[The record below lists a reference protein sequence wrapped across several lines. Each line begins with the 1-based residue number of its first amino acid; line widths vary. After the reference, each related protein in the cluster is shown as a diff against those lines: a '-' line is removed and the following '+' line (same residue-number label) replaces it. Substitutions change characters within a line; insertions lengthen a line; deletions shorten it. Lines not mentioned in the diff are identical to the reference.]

1 MNTIHALRQSAPS
14 VTQEISSP
22 SVSVFWLDR
31 NQIRHRLKMAVQRL
45 AQTHP
50 EIEEVW
56 LFGSLARGDAT
67 PGSDADLMV
76 VLSDTRLAFLDRCA
90 HYQPE
95 FCGIGVDVLAYT
107 LAELAQMRAE
117 GSVFLRQ
124 VRAEGVCLF
133 RRVNRPEAEQAPTQD
148 FAGSRS

>member
-1 MNTIHALRQSAPS
+1 MSTTRALRQSAPS

-22 SVSVFWLDR
+22 SVSVFWLD
-31 NQIRHRLKMAVQRL
+31 QSQVRHRLKAAVQRL
-45 AQTHP
+45 AQAHP

-76 VLSDTRLAFLDRCA
+76 VLSDSRLHFLDRFV
-90 HYQPE
+90 HYQPD

-107 LAELAQMRAE
+107 RAELAQMRAE

-124 VRAEGVCLF
+124 ARAEGVCLF
-133 RRVNRPEAEQAPTQD
+133 RRANSTEAEQAAAHEFT
-148 FAGSRS
+148 GNHS